1 LAVETPSAL
10 YDPRSR
16 RLLQKSGYKN
26 PQLKT
31 LLDQGHSLT
40 AFQSM
45 YSPEEFTILTGD
57 GRVPNLRTFPEP
69 LMLLASTLYS
79 LSIQEVVDGEE
90 TSVSSE

>member
-1 LAVETPSAL
+1 
-10 YDPRSR
+10 
-16 RLLQKSGYKN
+16 
-26 PQLKT
+26 
-31 LLDQGHSLT
+31 
-40 AFQSM
+40 M